1 MPHIHSVI
9 ACRGE
14 GPCQAWGCRAACQG
28 AFCVRVPNF
37 TQFCLLVCVRSRQLV
52 WECDGQNETSPRK
65 SPARRSIA
73 RREVYGPQ
81 PPLRT
86 FVLVRVGVRG
96 VGTSPRPPL
105 IPDEVMSLCST
116 PGNVSRGCIIPLY
129 LLGRGG
135 GGFCNLSSA
144 LPWTLPLSPH
154 VHLKTPSFRTI
165 QCPNTKR
172 AFR

>member
-1 MPHIHSVI
+1 MPHIHTVI

-14 GPCQAWGCRAACQG
+14 GPCQASGCRAVCQG

-37 TQFCLLVCVRSRQLV
+37 TQFCLYVCVCARASACGSVTDRMRPL
-52 WECDGQNETSPRK
+52 
-65 SPARRSIA
+65 ARRSIA

-86 FVLVRVGVRG
+86 FAFVRVGVRG

-105 IPDEVMSLCST
+105 TPDEVMSLCSA
-116 PGNVSRGCIIPLY
+116 PENVSRGCIIPLY
-129 LLGRGG
+129 LFGRGG

-144 LPWTLPLSPH
+144 LPWTLSLSPD

-165 QCPNTKR
+165 QRPNTKR